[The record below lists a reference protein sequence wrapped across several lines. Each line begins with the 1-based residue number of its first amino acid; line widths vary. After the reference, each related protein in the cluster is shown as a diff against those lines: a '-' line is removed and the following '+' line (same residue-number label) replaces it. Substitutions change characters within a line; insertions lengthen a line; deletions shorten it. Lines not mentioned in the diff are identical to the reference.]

1 MIAQDNAML
10 EKAFDILNRVYF
22 GSALPKVMITIQSR
36 PKAYGYITT
45 HEVWRDDAASYY
57 EINISAEHLNRPIEN
72 VLATLQHEMVH
83 LYCMVNGIADTSKS
97 GRYHNKLFK
106 AEAEKRG
113 LIIQYAPYIGY
124 SQTQPSTEFIAVLK
138 DNGLMGLGID
148 HHRDDSLP
156 PSPST
161 GGQTGKRKSSTRKY
175 ICPSCG
181 MSVRATREVNILCGD
196 CMCTMEVEQA

>member
-1 MIAQDNAML
+1 MIAQDSAML
-10 EKAFDILNRVYF
+10 EKAFEILNRVYF

-36 PKAYGYITT
+36 PKVYGYITT
-45 HEVWRDDAASYY
+45 QEVWKDEAASYY
-57 EINISAEHLNRPIEN
+57 EINISAEHLDRPIEN

-113 LIIQYAPYIGY
+113 LLIEYAPYIGY
-124 SQTQPSTEFIAVLK
+124 SKTTPSTGFIAVLK
-138 DNGLMGLGID
+138 ENGLMELGID
-148 HHRDDSLP
+148 HHRDDNLS
-156 PSPST
+156 PSPSA